1 MCIIRRRRLVPYY
14 RGASPWLQGADGLW
28 GNFRRRI
35 IVISTMERSVRITFL
50 SGAALVVVAIIVKR
64 ISRMPAATQS
74 GLPIGGKQ

>member
-1 MCIIRRRRLVPYY
+1 
-14 RGASPWLQGADGLW
+14 
-28 GNFRRRI
+28 
-35 IVISTMERSVRITFL
+35 MERSVRITFM